1 MNQCK
6 LEIFFKFVDIDG
18 QFMGVTV
25 KHHSDESTLLPTD
38 AAVHCYSTEVEL
50 PTQIDLTFF
59 GKNQNNDTKIDEQG
73 NITQDKHVLIKEI
86 RLDNIT
92 VEPLY
97 LKRRLKLEHKDG
109 VNYSN
114 YIGFNGCMKIEFNQP
129 NVFLQIMEMKRL
141 GEY

>member
-25 KHHSDESTLLPTD
+25 KHNNKGSTLLPTD
-38 AAVHCYSTEVEL
+38 TSVHCYSTEVDL
-50 PTQIDLTFF
+50 PVQVDLTFF
-59 GKNQNNDTKIDEQG
+59 GKNQDKDTKIDDQG
-73 NITQDKHVLIKEI
+73 KIIQDKHVLIKEI
-86 RLDNIT
+86 RLDNIV

-97 LKRRLKLEHKDG
+97 LKRRLKLEHPNG
-109 VNYSN
+109 ANYSN
-114 YIGFNGCMKIEFNQP
+114 YIGFNGCMKIELDQP
-129 NVFLQIMEMKRL
+129 NVFLQVMKMKRL